1 LKGRGD
7 WQQRWDFRGDPDH
20 DADPRIFKGILP
32 LRDRNSCTNF
42 ADNSKKLLTNCESFW
57 GWGGMTTRNKSF
69 AFDADENYG
78 LQRSGNGGGLRSN

>member
-1 LKGRGD
+1 MLPPHRRLRFAFVGLSVSGITQKVLLNGRGD

-42 ADNSKKLLTNCESFW
+42 AGHSKKLLTNCESF
-57 GWGGMTTRNKSF
+57 
-69 AFDADENYG
+69 
-78 LQRSGNGGGLRSN
+78 